1 MKRKKLATLET
12 DMATTQYPDGT
23 YGCGW
28 VRANVCQRIERERD
42 AWKAE
47 IKRLRSGLEEIATH
61 EQNVGA
67 TVIYSG
73 EWCVNKAKEVLKLCK
88 NLS

>member
-1 MKRKKLATLET
+1 MSYPNARDCEQERQWAGDEISRQRR
-12 DMATTQYPDGT
+12 DM
-23 YGCGW
+23 
-28 VRANVCQRIERERD
+28 ERRD
-42 AWKAE
+42 AE
-47 IKRLRSGLEEIATH
+47 IAHLRSGLEEIATH

-88 NLS
+88 NLL